1 MKKIIFLFFIFTLS
15 SYSQKTKP
23 IYGTVIDSLGFV
35 NDANIY
41 NKTSKIGTNSTPKG
55 DFKIYCKLGDT
66 LTFSSIQHQTKEY
79 IVTEKSF
86 VSFNF
91 KIYLDLKTYELDEFE
106 LKKHN
111 LLGILALDISKVKK
125 PENEINAV
133 SLRLPNAGIP
143 KLKPIDR
150 KIYTA
155 STSNGMIP
163 LDLILNTLNGTIKN
177 LKKQK
182 KIIEDNADVE
192 KLYKQYKFNL
202 DADFKIAKE
211 DAYRFLY
218 YCRSDATFTAQRSKN
233 KFEFINFL
241 KEKAKEFNQLKND

>member
-1 MKKIIFLFFIFTLS
+1 MKKIIFLLFIITFS

-23 IYGTVIDSLGFV
+23 IYGIVIDSLGVV

-41 NKTSKIGTNSTPKG
+41 NKNSNIGTNSTQKG

-66 LTFSSIQHQTKEY
+66 LVFSSVQHQTKEY
-79 IVTEKSF
+79 IVNEGSF

-91 KIYLDLKTYELDEFE
+91 KIYLNLKTYELDEFE

-111 LLGILALDISKVKK
+111 LLGVLALDVSQVKNI
-125 PENEINAV
+125 ENEISAV
-133 SLRLPNAGIP
+133 SLGLPNAGIP

-163 LDLILNTLNGTIKN
+163 LDLIINTINGKIKR

-182 KIIEDNADVE
+182 KIIEDNAYVA
-192 KLYKQYKFNL
+192 KLYSEFKFNL
-202 DADFKIAKE
+202 GADFKIAKE
-211 DAYRFLY
+211 DEYRFLY
-218 YCRSDATFTAQRSKN
+218 YCRSDSSFITARSKT
-233 KFEFINFL
+233 KYEFINFL
-241 KEKAKEFNQLKND
+241 KLKAKEFNQLKND

>member
-1 MKKIIFLFFIFTLS
+1 VKKITFLFFIITIS
-15 SYSQKTKP
+15 SFSQKTKP
-23 IYGTVIDSLGFV
+23 IYGTVVDSLGVV

-41 NKTSKIGTNSTPKG
+41 NKNSKIGTNSTQKG

-66 LTFSSIQHQTKEY
+66 LVFSSVQHQTKEY
-79 IVTEKSF
+79 IVNQGSF

-91 KIYLDLKTYELDEFE
+91 KIYLALKTYELDEFE

-111 LLGILALDISKVKK
+111 LSGVLALDVSQVKEN
-125 PENEINAV
+125 ENEISAV
-133 SLRLPNAGIP
+133 SLGLPNAGIP

-163 LDLILNTLNGTIKN
+163 LDLILNTLNGTIKR
-177 LKKQK
+177 LKNQK
-182 KIIEDNADVE
+182 KIIEDNEDVAE
-192 KLYKQYKFNL
+192 LYSEYKFNL
-202 DADFKIAKE
+202 GADFKIAKE
-211 DAYRFLY
+211 DEYRFLY
-218 YCRSDATFTAQRSKN
+218 YCRSDSSFIAERSKT

-241 KEKAKEFNQLKND
+241 KLKAKEFNQLKND